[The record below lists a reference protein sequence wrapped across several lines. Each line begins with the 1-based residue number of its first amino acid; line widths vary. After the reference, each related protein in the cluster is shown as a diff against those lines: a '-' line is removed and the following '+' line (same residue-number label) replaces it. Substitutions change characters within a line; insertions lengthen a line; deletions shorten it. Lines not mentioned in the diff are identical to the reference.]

1 MGTLHEDLCKLL
13 ALSRLVLLRM
23 RNVPAKA
30 VEKIEPHH
38 LCSITFFFLKYRAVY
53 EIMWISSVEAGK
65 PQMTIWRVRIAFWI
79 TKATNTH
86 SRIMYYL
93 FPFQCSN
100 GYANT
105 PQYYVIHVRTF
116 PAF

>member
-23 RNVPAKA
+23 RNVSAKS
-30 VEKIEPHH
+30 VEKNRTTP
-38 LCSITFFFLKYRAVY
+38 FMFNKFFLEYRAVY
-53 EIMWISSVEAGK
+53 EIMWKNNVEQER
-65 PQMTIWRVRIAFWI
+65 PQMTKWRTRIACWI

-86 SRIMYYL
+86 TRIMYYL
-93 FPFQCSN
+93 FIFQCSN
-100 GYANT
+100 GYTKT
-105 PQYYVIHVRTF
+105 PQYYVIRTF